1 MTSIVAKIRARE
13 LGKNQTTSNFLVWFL
28 NNITVSGT
36 DLYKEQI
43 YRVRDLLCY
52 ILELKFGFCMHL
64 KDVTLKIVH
73 ELRNKNVL
81 DKWLITRHSHGNNTC
96 IWNGSLHETF
106 YSKRFVYPNAFFWNG
121 ENIGNGTMGQLGYF
135 RRRLFVHLLTN

>member
-13 LGKNQTTSNFLVWFL
+13 LGKNPTTSNFLVWFL

-64 KDVTLKIVH
+64 KDVILKIVH
-73 ELRNKNVL
+73 E
-81 DKWLITRHSHGNNTC
+81 TRMSLTNDSLPDISHGNNTC
-96 IWNGSLHETF
+96 ILNGRLHETF
-106 YSKRFVYPNAFFWNG
+106 YSKRFVYLNAFF
-121 ENIGNGTMGQLGYF
+121 
-135 RRRLFVHLLTN
+135 